1 MSAQSASTQYTP
13 CEFWLLFQSYLSNQ
27 LVEQWIAQVSK
38 RFYRRLYTPV
48 VVLWGFIFQR
58 LQADHTCDGFVSY
71 LTSGGAAEMGIGQA
85 GRRMSENTAAYCNG
99 RKRFPLSVA
108 EAAMKHTGQAIG
120 SELATIGEWLERKV
134 SLLDGSTVRL
144 VAEDDLITHY
154 GRPKGQHG
162 ASHWPRLRTVVAFDF
177 YSGAVTGMAEGP
189 YVQSEQSLAIRVIRQ
204 AETPQVWVGDRL
216 YGIYHLVQVVVGH
229 HHDAIFRIQ
238 AGHCKRW
245 VQGTLSSGT
254 DLDVVWSPSKAD
266 QLEPDLPASPIAGR
280 LIYVRVEMA
289 GFRPKD
295 IYLFTTL
302 TDRDHYS
309 AQAIANLYA
318 RRWHVELDLR
328 HVKTTLQMEQLTAKS
343 VAMVQKEWAIGL
355 LAYNLIRG
363 FMAQAAVHAGIDPLQ
378 LSFASTWR
386 RICASAQRL
395 RPTASAISVQR
406 TINTL
411 IARLSTCKL
420 PKRSQ
425 PRYEPRA
432 IRKKPQQFPYLVGSR
447 AAARIA
453 HLDKLK
459 SKC

>member
-1 MSAQSASTQYTP
+1 M
-13 CEFWLLFQSYLSNQ
+13 
-27 LVEQWIAQVSK
+27 
-38 RFYRRLYTPV
+38 
-48 VVLWGFIFQR
+48 
-58 LQADHTCDGFVSY
+58 
-71 LTSGGAAEMGIGQA
+71 
-85 GRRMSENTAAYCNG
+85 
-99 RKRFPLSVA
+99 
-108 EAAMKHTGQAIG
+108 
-120 SELATIGEWLERKV
+120 
-134 SLLDGSTVRL
+134 
-144 VAEDDLITHY
+144 
-154 GRPKGQHG
+154 
-162 ASHWPRLRTVVAFDF
+162 
-177 YSGAVTGMAEGP
+177 
-189 YVQSEQSLAIRVIRQ
+189 
-204 AETPQVWVGDRL
+204 
-216 YGIYHLVQVVVGH
+216 
-229 HHDAIFRIQ
+229 
-238 AGHCKRW
+238 
-245 VQGTLSSGT
+245 
-254 DLDVVWSPSKAD
+254 
-266 QLEPDLPASPIAGR
+266 
-280 LIYVRVEMA
+280 
-289 GFRPKD
+289 
-295 IYLFTTL
+295 
-302 TDRDHYS
+302 
-309 AQAIANLYA
+309 
-318 RRWHVELDLR
+318 DLR